1 MLDLS
6 KSSLTDRKVLVF
18 TPQGVCD
25 KIPMAT
31 VVVLLI
37 IQHDFKQCD
46 HHGECIYANTC

>member
-6 KSSLTDRKVLVF
+6 NSSLTDRKALVL

-31 VVVLLI
+31 GVVFLI
-37 IQHDFKQCD
+37 IQHDFKQLV
-46 HHGECIYANTC
+46 